1 MTPQLYTDSYFPL
14 SCLSN
19 AKSSINFDPL
29 SNLHQVFLKKT
40 LCQLRI
46 RIFISGWLLL
56 PFDFVK
62 TIQKGNLN
70 FDSQC
75 NLQQDFL
82 KKNSLST
89 QDHNFHFRWLP
100 HSRMTPSSFWL
111 LTFTNSDLTIWHP
124 LRWKG
129 CVIIHFLKFGRSHFF
144 ENFDPKMTKWCQG
157 YQNDPWLEIY
167 RSSITYF

>member
-14 SCLSN
+14 TCPSN
-19 AKSSINFDPL
+19 AKSNINFDPL

-46 RIFISGWLLL
+46 RIFISDDSPIQGWLLL

-82 KKNSLST
+82 KKTLCQLRIIISISDDSPI
-89 QDHNFHFRWLP
+89 QGWLLLP
-100 HSRMTPSSFWL
+100 FDFWL
-111 LTFTNSDLTIWHP
+111 CQSKTKEQPKLWLLVQFATRFFKKKLFVNS
-124 LRWKG
+124 G
-129 CVIIHFLKFGRSHFF
+129 S
-144 ENFDPKMTKWCQG
+144 
-157 YQNDPWLEIY
+157 
-167 RSSITYF
+167 